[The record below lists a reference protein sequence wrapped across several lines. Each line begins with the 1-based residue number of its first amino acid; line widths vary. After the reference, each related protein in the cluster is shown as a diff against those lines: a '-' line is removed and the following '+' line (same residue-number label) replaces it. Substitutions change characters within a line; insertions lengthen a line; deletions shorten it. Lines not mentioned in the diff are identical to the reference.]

1 MGGRGPTAQIQA
13 ALVGAGA
20 LLTTAYL
27 LLPSTAVRVG
37 LWATLG
43 VVSALAILLVT
54 HRAKPQDRLPG
65 WLLAAG
71 VALVGVGYAVSL
83 AGPGTPSY
91 ADLPLLLAYAVLAGA
106 VTAFQRDRIR
116 HDRDSLLDALVV
128 TVAAAQVGWM
138 ALIDPVL
145 NDSDADLLSSLTAG
159 AFPLGHLL
167 VLAVATR
174 LGFAV
179 VGSADGSARLL
190 LAALF
195 TGVASGLAADIA
207 NRPEL
212 AAGWFVAF
220 ALVVLATTDPTMA
233 RPRPV
238 TGSVRLATAWR
249 FVVLLGLACL
259 VSPVIIVTRPP
270 GDGLFQSAV
279 ILGGAVM
286 LFVLALLRIIS
297 LLTRLRR
304 TLRREHVLRTA
315 TGPLVGA
322 ADRGGVRDAALT
334 AAVDLLDQPGSRS
347 WRIDGDPGGTVAQAT
362 EDADLATFLDS
373 AELELFPQHEQ
384 GIDVLAGPSLLHAT
398 LGVPSTWSLI
408 LVALPARGPAREGAV
423 IAAELTPS
431 PRTVSALQSL
441 ASTMHLALERL
452 DVGEI
457 MVERRSERRLR
468 LMLQYASDV
477 ICILDHDLT
486 IVHVTPAV
494 EPIVGLPAPELLGMN
509 WLDIVTATDRDSARD
524 LVSLAQ
530 GGRPARGEIRLDS
543 EDGSIR
549 HVDAVVTEVIDE
561 DLMGFVVTC
570 HDITDRHQL
579 EEQLTH
585 QAFHDALTGLANRAL
600 FRDRLGHA
608 MARARGHGGYG
619 VLFIDLDDFKTVN
632 DSLGHAAGDELLREM
647 TGRLRLCLRDGDTA
661 ARLGGDEFAI
671 LLEDVDGDDHC
682 TDIARR
688 LLEAL
693 ARPFEIHG
701 TEVTTGAS
709 IGIAVGQAGPASP
722 EDLMRNADL
731 ALYDAKNAGKNR
743 YAVFAPT
750 MHEAA
755 LARLSLTSDL
765 RHAIERGELVV
776 YYQPLVDLAS
786 SRIIGLEALVR
797 WEHPTLGMLL
807 PGQFISLAEETGLI
821 VPLGRLVLHTA
832 LRDTVRWQR
841 DHETHSD
848 LHIAVNVSGRQL
860 QDPGIVEDIR
870 LAIRASGIEP
880 STVVL
885 EITESVL
892 LPGDGVIV
900 ERLHA
905 LAALGV
911 HLYIDDFG
919 TGYSSLSYLQMLPVD
934 GLKLAQEFVE
944 QLPGTDSESGLV
956 RTIRDLA
963 GTLGLS
969 AVVAEGI
976 ERPEQWRSL
985 LSLGYSVG
993 QGFHLAVP
1001 MPAER
1006 IPTFLSGLERPG
1018 EGDWERSIAQAAEAA
1033 QSDAA
1038 PESLPAQP
1046 EDSAVR

>member
-13 ALVGAGA
+13 ALVGSGA

-37 LWATLG
+37 AWATLG

-54 HRAKPQDRLPG
+54 HRAKPQDRLPS

-71 VALVGVGYAVSL
+71 IALVGVGYAVSL
-83 AGPGTPSY
+83 AGPTTPSY

-195 TGVASGLAADIA
+195 TGVASGLAADIT

-220 ALVVLATTDPTMA
+220 ALVVLATTDPTMT

-270 GDGLFQSAV
+270 GNGLFQSAV

-322 ADRGGVRDAALT
+322 ADRDGVRDAALT
-334 AAVDLLDQPGSRS
+334 AAVDLLDQAGSRS

-398 LGVPSTWSLI
+398 LGVPSTWSLV

-423 IAAELTPS
+423 IAVELPPS

-530 GGRPARGEIRLDS
+530 GGRPARGEIRLEQRGRQHPPRRRRRHRGDRRGP
-543 EDGSIR
+543 DGLRR
-549 HVDAVVTEVIDE
+549 H
-561 DLMGFVVTC
+561 LP
-570 HDITDRHQL
+570 RH
-579 EEQLTH
+579 H
-585 QAFHDALTGLANRAL
+585 RPAPARGAAHPPGVPRRA
-600 FRDRLGHA
+600 D
-608 MARARGHGGYG
+608 RAREPRAVPRPARPRDGPGP
-619 VLFIDLDDFKTVN
+619 
-632 DSLGHAAGDELLREM
+632 RQR
-647 TGRLRLCLRDGDTA
+647 RLRRAVHRPRRLQDGQRQPRARRRRRPA
-661 ARLGGDEFAI
+661 AR
-671 LLEDVDGDDHC
+671 DDRPA
-682 TDIARR
+682 ARSACATATPR
-688 LLEAL
+688 PGSAATSSPSCSRTSTATTTAQTSPAGCSRRWPGRSRSAAPRSPPAPASASRS
-693 ARPFEIHG
+693 ARP
-701 TEVTTGAS
+701 
-709 IGIAVGQAGPASP
+709 
-722 EDLMRNADL
+722 
-731 ALYDAKNAGKNR
+731 
-743 YAVFAPT
+743 
-750 MHEAA
+750 
-755 LARLSLTSDL
+755 
-765 RHAIERGELVV
+765 
-776 YYQPLVDLAS
+776 
-786 SRIIGLEALVR
+786 
-797 WEHPTLGMLL
+797 
-807 PGQFISLAEETGLI
+807 
-821 VPLGRLVLHTA
+821 
-832 LRDTVRWQR
+832 
-841 DHETHSD
+841 
-848 LHIAVNVSGRQL
+848 
-860 QDPGIVEDIR
+860 DPR
-870 LAIRASGIEP
+870 RP
-880 STVVL
+880 
-885 EITESVL
+885 
-892 LPGDGVIV
+892 
-900 ERLHA
+900 
-905 LAALGV
+905 
-911 HLYIDDFG
+911 
-919 TGYSSLSYLQMLPVD
+919 
-934 GLKLAQEFVE
+934 
-944 QLPGTDSESGLV
+944 
-956 RTIRDLA
+956 RT
-963 GTLGLS
+963 
-969 AVVAEGI
+969 
-976 ERPEQWRSL
+976 
-985 LSLGYSVG
+985 
-993 QGFHLAVP
+993 
-1001 MPAER
+1001 
-1006 IPTFLSGLERPG
+1006 
-1018 EGDWERSIAQAAEAA
+1018 
-1033 QSDAA
+1033 
-1038 PESLPAQP
+1038 
-1046 EDSAVR
+1046 